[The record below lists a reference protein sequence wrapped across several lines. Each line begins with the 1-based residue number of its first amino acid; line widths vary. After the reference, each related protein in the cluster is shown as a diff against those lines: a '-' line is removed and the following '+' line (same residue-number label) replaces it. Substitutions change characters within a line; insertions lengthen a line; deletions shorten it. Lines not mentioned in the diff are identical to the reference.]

1 MKVEHWDGDHLCG
14 DTGFKNQDYTPEEVL
29 ANYTGENGYATVM
42 WGAYNYHIN
51 NVQYFDSNDTSL
63 GIIVH
68 LE

>member
-14 DTGFKNQDYTPEEVL
+14 DTGFKDQDYTPEEVL
-29 ANYTGENGYATVM
+29 ADYPNRMVM

-51 NVQYFDSNDTSL
+51 NVQYFDPDNTKL